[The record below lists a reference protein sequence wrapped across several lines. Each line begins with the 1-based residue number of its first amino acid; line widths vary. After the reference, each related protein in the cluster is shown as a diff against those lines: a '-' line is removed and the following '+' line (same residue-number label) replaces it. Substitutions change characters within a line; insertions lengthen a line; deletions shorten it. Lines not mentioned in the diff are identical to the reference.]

1 MTSLFDKNNIAG
13 IFRGFTQGGLEFH
26 ADLVLPYR
34 IEFQTIPMHGQLI
47 MVQLENPN
55 EAVLGRIASFSSEGR
70 LSFGA
75 GEEFSIRAAA
85 EDREVPDDLREQY
98 LRYRINIRV
107 LGSIRLDN
115 GDLVFVPSQRRLPH
129 VGSRVAFPSSEILRK
144 LTGHDDIGAEIGH
157 FALGEYVYAGGA
169 KDAPTDRW
177 IQVKTPEIQVHF
189 PIESMVSRRTFCFA
203 RAGFGKSNLTKLL
216 FSKLY
221 ETQPAIE
228 KRQGRLVPVG
238 TVIFDPDGEY
248 FWPDDKG
255 RPALADVLH
264 LVDKLVVFTNRK
276 GPSRY
281 YQSFVAAGVR
291 LDLRRLNPSD
301 VVSLALSPEKQD
313 QQNVRKLKSMSPSNW
328 MQLVDLIFKERNNA
342 DIDAVAKLMMLDKD
356 NQRVEAFA
364 ARSNMTTIV
373 ANLHDPN
380 SRMIERLLKA
390 LKAGKLCVFDLSQMR
405 GSQGMMLASIILRRI
420 FDHNQMEFTN
430 QKPETIPT
438 VAVIEEAQSVLVD
451 NGSASAEPFISWVK
465 EGRKYDLGAMLI
477 TQQPGSIPHEIL
489 SQGDNWFVFHLISAG
504 DLLTLKKA
512 NAHFSDDLLS
522 SLLNEPIPGH
532 AVFWSSVKDKPF
544 PVSVRIQ
551 SFEKLYELADPDYN
565 RPSGE
570 TWAITEQLSPEE
582 SQSSMDT
589 STRWDNIAPSDQ
601 PVDESDDNL
610 DDYLTRANK
619 VAIEGLR
626 QNTEL
631 MRKIQ
636 SPDGAAWKEISW
648 FLTNELPEDFGDIKE
663 RQTHA
668 FKQLTKI
675 ALTELFG
682 DESTSWFT
690 FRNEHAPPN
699 KNGSAP
705 VHVSTRRP
713 TSEQ

>member
-13 IFRGFTQGGLEFH
+13 VFRGFTQGGLEFH

-34 IEFQTIPMHGQLI
+34 NEFQTIPMHGQLI
-47 MVQLENPN
+47 MVQLENPD

-98 LRYRINIRV
+98 LRYRVNIRV
-107 LGSIRLDN
+107 LGSIRLEN
-115 GDLVFVPSQRRLPH
+115 GDLYFVPSQRRLPH
-129 VGSRVAFPSSEILRK
+129 VGSRVAFPSPEILRK
-144 LTGHDDIGAEIGH
+144 LTGHDDDGAEIGH

-177 IQVKTPEIQVHF
+177 IQVKNPEIQVHF

-228 KRQGRLVPVG
+228 KRQGRRVPVG

-255 RPALADVLH
+255 RPALADVPH
-264 LVDKLVVFTNRK
+264 LLDKLVVFTNRR
-276 GPSRY
+276 GPSTY

-328 MQLVDLIFKERNNA
+328 MQLVDLIYKERNNA

-380 SRMIERLLKA
+380 SRMMERLLKA

-420 FDHNQMEFTN
+420 FDHNQTEFTN
-430 QKPETIPT
+430 QRPETIPT

-477 TQQPGSIPHEIL
+477 TQQPGSIQHEIL
-489 SQGDNWFVFHLISAG
+489 SQGDNWFVFHLIAAG

-532 AVFWSSVKDKPF
+532 AVFWSSVKEKPF

-570 TWAITEQLSPEE
+570 TWAVSEQLSAEKPTTD
-582 SQSSMDT
+582 MDT
-589 STRWDNIAPSDQ
+589 TSRWDNLSTSEQ
-601 PVDESDDNL
+601 PVDEAEDRP
-610 DDYLTRANK
+610 DDYLTVAHKTAIRALQHNS
-619 VAIEGLR
+619 
-626 QNTEL
+626 EL
-631 MRKIQ
+631 MQKIN
-636 SPDGAAWKEISW
+636 SSNGASWKEISW
-648 FLTNELPEDFGDIKE
+648 FLRDQLPDDFGDKKE
-663 RQTHA
+663 RETHA
-668 FKQLTKI
+668 FRRLTRI
-675 ALTELFG
+675 ALIALFG
-682 DESTSWFT
+682 DENTGWFA
-690 FRNEHAPPN
+690 FRNQHVQPN
-699 KNGSAP
+699 KDGSAP
-705 VHVSTRRP
+705 KHVSIHRP
-713 TSEQ
+713 PAEQ